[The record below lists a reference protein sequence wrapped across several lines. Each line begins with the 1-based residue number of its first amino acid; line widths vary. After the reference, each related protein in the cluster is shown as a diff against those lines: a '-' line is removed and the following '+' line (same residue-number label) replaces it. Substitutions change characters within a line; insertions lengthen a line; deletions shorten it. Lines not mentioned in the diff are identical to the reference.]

1 MVPCHQPNFSERPSA
16 PAAMA
21 TAIFWLETSLAE
33 DPVCQ
38 LRKIDLCRDPTYKG
52 SFVGTLTLCSR

>member
-1 MVPCHQPNFSERPSA
+1 MVPCPQPNFSERPSA

-21 TAIFWLETSLAE
+21 TAISWLETSLAE

-38 LRKIDLCRDPTYKG
+38 LRKRLT
-52 SFVGTLTLCSR
+52 FVGTLTLCSR